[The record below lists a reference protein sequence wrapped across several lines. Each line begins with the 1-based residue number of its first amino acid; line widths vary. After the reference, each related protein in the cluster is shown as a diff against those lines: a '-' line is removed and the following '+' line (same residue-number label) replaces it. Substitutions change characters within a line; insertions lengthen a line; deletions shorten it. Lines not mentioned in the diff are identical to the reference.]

1 MMDARSVPSNAV
13 VAMIQ
18 RIHTSEVDPDAEEVA
33 IAGHVHEIRDLGG
46 LVFLIV
52 RDRTGLIQVVFKE
65 EREPELFEAVQD
77 AGAEDVVRIVG
88 EPLESDQ
95 APGGVEIAPTAY
107 EVLDEADSPLP
118 LEISKDVDV
127 DLSTRLDN
135 RGLDLRKPETSAV
148 FTLRSTLMSAME
160 EWFDEEGFV
169 DIKTP
174 LISKGGAEGGAELF
188 PILYYDRD
196 AFLSQSPQLYKQI
209 LMAAGYEAVY
219 ETGTAFRAEDF
230 ATSRHVSE
238 IAMFDVELAYIEDHH
253 DVMDVQEESFRYA
266 IRAVVEDAERE
277 LDVLDVDLTVPEE
290 AFPRITFDE
299 ALDILEQEYGHFPDD
314 PTDLD
319 TKGEKLLGEHFEER
333 GHPAFFVV
341 GYPDEKFYYMQ
352 DVEGDEIASRKFD
365 LIYKGQE
372 LSSGGQRQHDV
383 DVMRK
388 VMREEGVEESNFKF
402 YLEALSFGTPPH
414 GGYGLGIDRLVQ
426 QVAGLDN
433 IKEAIMFPRDPNRLE
448 P

>member
-1 MMDARSVPSNAV
+1 MRGQLDVTHTY
-13 VAMIQ
+13 MID
-18 RIHTSEVDPDAEEVA
+18 RIHTSQVEADAGSVA

-52 RDRTGLIQVVFKE
+52 RDREGLIQVVFKE

-77 AGAEDVVRIVG
+77 VGSEDVVRIVG
-88 EPLESDQ
+88 EPVESDQ
-95 APGGVEIAPTAY
+95 APGGVEIAPTEY
-107 EVLDEADSPLP
+107 EVIDEADSPLP

-135 RGLDLRKPETSAV
+135 RALDLRKPEVLSV
-148 FTLRSTLMSAME
+148 FTLRSELMTAME
-160 EWFDEEGFV
+160 EWFEAEEFV

-174 LISKGGAEGGAELF
+174 RISKGGAEGGAELF
-188 PILYYDRD
+188 PILYYDKD
-196 AFLSQSPQLYKQI
+196 AFLSQSPQLYKQM

-219 ETGTAFRAEDF
+219 ENGTAFRAEDF

-253 DVMDVQEESFRYA
+253 DVMDVQEESLRHA
-266 IRAVVEDAERE
+266 LRAAAENAERE
-277 LDVLDVDLTVPEE
+277 LDVLDVDLQVPEE
-290 AFPRITFDE
+290 DFPRITFDE
-299 ALDILEQEYGHFPDD
+299 ALDILETEYGHFPDD

-319 TKGEKLLGEHFEER
+319 TKGEKLLGEYFEEQ

-352 DVEGDEIASRKFD
+352 DVEGDDVASRKFD

-372 LSSGGQRQHDV
+372 LSSGGQREHDV
-383 DVMRK
+383 ERMVEVM
-388 VMREEGVEESNFKF
+388 EEQGVETANFEF
-402 YLEALSFGTPPH
+402 YIEALSFGTPPH

-426 QVAGLDN
+426 KVAELDN

>member
-1 MMDARSVPSNAV
+1 
-13 VAMIQ
+13 MIE
-18 RIHTSEVDPDAEEVA
+18 RIHTSEVDPEADEVA

-52 RDRTGLIQVVFKE
+52 RDREGLIQVVFKE

-77 AGAEDVVRIVG
+77 AGSEDVVRVVG

-95 APGGVEIAPTAY
+95 APGGVELAPTAY

-135 RGLDLRKPETSAV
+135 RALDLRKPETLAV
-148 FTLRSTLMSAME
+148 FSLRSKLMTAME

-238 IAMFDVELAYIEDHH
+238 IAMFDVELAYIDDHH
-253 DVMDVQEESFRYA
+253 DVMDVQEESLRYA
-266 IRAVVEDAERE
+266 IRAVVENAERE
-277 LDVLDVDLTVPEE
+277 LDLLDVDLTVPEE
-290 AFPRITFDE
+290 EFPRITFDE
-299 ALDILEQEYGHFPDD
+299 ALDLLETEFGHFPED

-319 TKGEKLLGEHFEER
+319 TKGEKLLGEHFAER

-341 GYPDEKFYYMQ
+341 GYPEEKFYYMQ

-365 LIYKGQE
+365 LIYEGQE
-372 LSSGGQRQHDV
+372 LSSGGQREHDV
-383 DVMRK
+383 DRMVEVME
-388 VMREEGVEESNFKF
+388 EEGVEQANFEF
-402 YLEALSFGTPPH
+402 YIEALSFGTPPH

-426 QVAGLDN
+426 QVADLEN